1 MKKVDIPKKTRIDL
15 KETPEKYCSFCGKKL
30 ERKIYKSKREDLG
43 AFKKRKY
50 CGLDCMRK
58 AFVKTGINTQKAG
71 NARASARSYV
81 YTILGKKQTC
91 ECCGKTNGR
100 MDVHHKDGDI
110 HNNTESNLMVLCRS
124 CHMRMHNP
132 KGKCKICGNPIK
144 GLGYCNKHYIR
155 FKKFGNPFIVYHKI
169 VNV

>member
-1 MKKVDIPKKTRIDL
+1 MKKEDITKKTRIDL

-43 AFKKRKY
+43 VFKKRKY

-81 YTILGKKQTC
+81 YTILGKK
-91 ECCGKTNGR
+91 K
-100 MDVHHKDGDI
+100 
-110 HNNTESNLMVLCRS
+110 L
-124 CHMRMHNP
+124 
-132 KGKCKICGNPIK
+132 
-144 GLGYCNKHYIR
+144 
-155 FKKFGNPFIVYHKI
+155 
-169 VNV
+169 VNVVGKQMDEWMFTTKMAIYITTPRVI